1 MNHRFEQEEN
11 DIIWR
16 IVVNTPFVLKSLDF
30 IGGLGWKYRI
40 YTFGGSVNMMY
51 GMARDMKSVFL
62 DSILV
67 KRYHQ
72 SWIIGGVCYVK
83 RKRKRKV

>member
-1 MNHRFEQEEN
+1 
-11 DIIWR
+11 
-16 IVVNTPFVLKSLDF
+16 
-30 IGGLGWKYRI
+30 
-40 YTFGGSVNMMY
+40 MMY

-83 RKRKRKV
+83 RKRKSKV